1 MRAPVNR
8 STCDALLAPIRGL
21 HSLRAVHV
29 ETITGVLAT
38 ARLQCAVE
46 SHDDYDGNM
55 MIMITPPAMSGEA
68 HSYILQASRA
78 GIELAIASEDILEML
93 ACFETFSDATE
104 HLTTVI
110 ATVSRTARKAA

>member
-8 STCDALLAPIRGL
+8 STCDAFLAPIRGL
-21 HSLRAVHV
+21 HSLRPVHV
-29 ETITGVLAT
+29 ETVNGVLAT

-55 MIMITPPAMSGEA
+55 MIMVTPAARSGEA
-68 HSYILQASRA
+68 HSYILQASRT
-78 GIELAIASEDILEML
+78 GIELATASEDNLETL
-93 ACFETFSDATE
+93 ACFESFADVTE
-104 HLTTVI
+104 HLTAVI